1 MSTGG
6 TRDTAGLEAGT
17 SGSVAGGGAE
27 VHGGLHAGGSS
38 LGGSA
43 GLSGSAA
50 TGSTLGGSSAAMGD
64 RSSTSGEYGA
74 LGFSGNAGAEGVAEK
89 ATNRISGVVDSVK
102 DRAQDLSGRAQ
113 EFAGQARERVGEVAG
128 QARERASGALTQAQ
142 TFLDDQGVT
151 DRIRQNPLPALG
163 LAFGLGY
170 LIAGRSEH
178 KGLVGRARGELRHA
192 IVGGVTAVVAREA
205 KGYLGNVAGGGL
217 LGQLFGQQGGG
228 SGGSTSTASM
238 HRPPSHREQL

>member
-1 MSTGG
+1 MTPGG

-43 GLSGSAA
+43 GLSGSA
-50 TGSTLGGSSAAMGD
+50 STGGSSAAMGD
-64 RSSTSGEYGA
+64 MGRSSTTGEYGA
-74 LGFSGNAGAEGVAEK
+74 LGFSGNAHTEGVAEK

-102 DRAQDLSGRAQ
+102 DRAQDLSGHAQ
-113 EFAGQARERVGEVAG
+113 ELAGQARERVGEVAG
-128 QARERASGALTQAQ
+128 QARERASDALTQAQ

-217 LGQLFGQQGGG
+217 LGQLFGGQQ
-228 SGGSTSTASM
+228 GGSTSAASV

>member
-6 TRDTAGLEAGT
+6 TRDTSGLEAGT
-17 SGSVAGGGAE
+17 TGSVAGGSAE
-27 VHGGLHAGGSS
+27 VHGGLHAG
-38 LGGSA
+38 
-43 GLSGSAA
+43 
-50 TGSTLGGSSAAMGD
+50 GSTLGGSSAAMGD
-64 RSSTSGEYGA
+64 MGRTGASGDYGA
-74 LGFSGNAGAEGVAEK
+74 LGFSGTAQTEGVAER

-102 DRAQDLSGRAQ
+102 DRAQEL
-113 EFAGQARERVGEVAG
+113 AGQARERVGEVAG

-151 DRIRQNPLPALG
+151 ERIRQNPLPALG

-205 KGYLGNVAGGGL
+205 KGYLGNVSGSGL
-217 LGQLFGQQGGG
+217 LGQLFGGQQGGG
-228 SGGSTSTASM
+228 SAGSM